1 MFLKSVFLTWS
12 YRWRVWFGTS
22 VYDSIDEHHPGFP
35 GWSWCRVAVASLGLA
50 LSTQKC
56 PTQKSPAQSC
66 ESSDIHQA
74 SDRLQPRREPCESTT
89 IGLAGLWPGRR
100 LLRRRTMNF
109 RPAMLCYPVPNDSQF
124 QWGDKRRI
132 PTSTAF
138 TGRRTLPSIPHDR
151 LPHLTGFHNVSMESS
166 GSVVAHSSPHL
177 NRGDSQW
184 LALTHRTT
192 WAFGSTGPQPNP
204 ANCSNSCRSFGSKQ
218 PIQMLQ
224 VIFQSSCETFVAA

>member
-1 MFLKSVFLTWS
+1 M
-12 YRWRVWFGTS
+12 
-22 VYDSIDEHHPGFP
+22 DEH
-35 GWSWCRVAVASLGLA
+35 ALGL
-50 LSTQKC
+50 QKFELDSAGAGVNGVGSDLE
-56 PTQKSPAQSC
+56 SPWQSC
-66 ESSDIHQA
+66 KSSRNQQA
-74 SDRLQPRREPCESTT
+74 SDRLLPRREPCASTT
-89 IGLAGLWPGRR
+89 IELAGLWPGRR

-124 QWGDKRRI
+124 QWVDKRRI

-151 LPHLTGFHNVSMESS
+151 LPHLTGFHNVLMESS

-177 NRGDSQW
+177 NQSDRQG
-184 LALTHRTT
+184 LVLTHRAT
-192 WAFGSTGPQPNP
+192 WAIGLPRPQPNP
-204 ANCSNSCRSFGSKQ
+204 ANCSNSCRSLGSKQ